1 MMRGTY
7 LTRSYWKDAI
17 LSKRAGTDFLAAL
30 GALSLLFG
38 LLDFFRLVPKETIP
52 KTMFFVL
59 LAIAALYVLVT
70 RRPKSKVIYKV
81 PKKDLSIEVR
91 IGDLLD
97 SPEDIVVSTNTTF
110 DTDIS
115 SGLISPRSIQGQV
128 LMRYFDGKTDELDK
142 QIRKS
147 LAGVEHAD
155 AVSSGNKKRYP
166 IGTVAKVT
174 AHSKNF
180 YFLAMAEF
188 NEHGT
193 AQSDAGKLDQA
204 LDGLWAFVSKRGEFG
219 PIAIPAIGSGR
230 GRVQLPRR
238 RIIEIIAQSF
248 ADASREKIFANK
260 LAIVLHPE
268 DARQHEVN
276 LFAVK
281 DYLTGSLV
289 L

>member
-7 LTRSYWKDAI
+7 LTRSYWKDTI
-17 LSKRAGTDFLAAL
+17 FTRRGGTDFLAAV
-30 GALSLLFG
+30 GALNLLFG

-52 KTMFFVL
+52 KGMFFVL

-70 RRPKSKVIYKV
+70 RRPKLKVSYKV
-81 PKKDLSIEVR
+81 PRRDLCIEVR
-91 IGDLLD
+91 IADLLD
-97 SPEDIVVSTNTTF
+97 SKEDIVVSSNTTF

-115 SGLISPRSIQGQV
+115 SGLINPKSIQGQV
-128 LMRYFDGKTDELDK
+128 LLRFFDGKSEELDK

-147 LAGVEHAD
+147 LTGAEHAD
-155 AVSSGNKKRYP
+155 ALSPGKKRRYP

-180 YFLAMAEF
+180 YFLAMAEL

-219 PIAIPAIGSGR
+219 PLAIPAIGSGR

-238 RIIEIIAQSF
+238 RIVEMIAQSF
-248 ADASREKIFANK
+248 AYASREKIFANK
-260 LAIVLHPE
+260 LSIVLHPE
-268 DARQHEVN
+268 DARQQEVN

-281 DYLTGSLV
+281 DYLTGSL
-289 L
+289 LL